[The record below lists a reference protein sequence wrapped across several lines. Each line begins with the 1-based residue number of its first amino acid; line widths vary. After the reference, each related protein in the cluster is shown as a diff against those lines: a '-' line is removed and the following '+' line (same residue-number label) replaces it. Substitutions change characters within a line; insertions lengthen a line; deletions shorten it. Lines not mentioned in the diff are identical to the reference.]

1 MTMKTTKRPS
11 AAMAMKT
18 MPPVDLNHVHAV
30 SAEMNGFES
39 DFEESAAGPAAGPEL
54 EDPVPELELE
64 LPLQRSEVDCNGLCW
79 GTELLQSD
87 LPMAFRG
94 RRAVAGLRVGRDPWD
109 LLDEARRQIFFFCGS
124 IEVDEIFV
132 EGFFASAVCG
142 RRRVVP
148 FSTLARIH
156 RIRVV

>member
-64 LPLQRSEVDCNGLCW
+64 LPVPELGLQDPAESVLGRSDGKKKMFDFTFGSEQSVTSSSSMLKQWNF
-79 GTELLQSD
+79 ELEERDLQ
-87 LPMAFRG
+87 
-94 RRAVAGLRVGRDPWD
+94 
-109 LLDEARRQIFFFCGS
+109 
-124 IEVDEIFV
+124 
-132 EGFFASAVCG
+132 
-142 RRRVVP
+142 
-148 FSTLARIH
+148 
-156 RIRVV
+156 